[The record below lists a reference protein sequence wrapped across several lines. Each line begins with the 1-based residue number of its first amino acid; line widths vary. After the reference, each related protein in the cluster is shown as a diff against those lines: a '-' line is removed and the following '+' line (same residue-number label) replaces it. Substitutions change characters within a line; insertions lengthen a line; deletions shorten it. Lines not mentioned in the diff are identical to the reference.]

1 MVFRSMALR
10 KRDCISAVVLCVRVQ
25 KIAERIP
32 FCRSLLY
39 VRRGHSKRKA
49 CVARAL
55 VRNKRGRGYLVDPGR
70 SPVGRAVRYL
80 ILAGIVLIMLPIIL
94 LSLYRLPFVH
104 PISTLMVK
112 DLVTFSGYDRRW
124 VPLDQ
129 ISPTL
134 VNSVMMSE
142 DARFCFHNGVDW
154 DALNSVVSDTIDGEQ
169 TRGAST
175 IPMQTAKNLFLWTSR
190 SFIRKGLE
198 VPLAVLTDLIL
209 PKRRLMEIYLNIAE
223 WGPGIYGIEAAAQH
237 HFKVSAAKLQPR
249 QAAYLAVT
257 LPNPIVR
264 NPAKPG
270 RGMQTLARVNE
281 RRARGAGAYVSCV
294 NGP

>member
-1 MVFRSMALR
+1 MRY
-10 KRDCISAVVLCVRVQ
+10 AVLT
-25 KIAERIP
+25 
-32 FCRSLLY
+32 
-39 VRRGHSKRKA
+39 
-49 CVARAL
+49 
-55 VRNKRGRGYLVDPGR
+55 
-70 SPVGRAVRYL
+70 
-80 ILAGIVLIMLPIIL
+80 GIVLIMLPIVL

-104 PISTLMVK
+104 PVSTLMVK

-124 VPLDQ
+124 VPLDE
-129 ISPTL
+129 IAPVL

-142 DARFCFHNGVDW
+142 DARFCFHSGVDW
-154 DALNSVVSDTIDGEQ
+154 EALNSVVSDAIDGEQ

-175 IPMQTAKNLFLWTSR
+175 ITMQTAKNLFLWTSR

-198 VPLAVLTDLIL
+198 VPLAMLTDLIL

-237 HFKVSAAKLQPR
+237 HFKTSAAKLSPR

-270 RGMQTLARVNE
+270 RGMQTLARINE
-281 RRARGAGAYVSCV
+281 RRARAAGAYSACV
-294 NGP
+294 R

>member
-1 MVFRSMALR
+1 M
-10 KRDCISAVVLCVRVQ
+10 
-25 KIAERIP
+25 
-32 FCRSLLY
+32 
-39 VRRGHSKRKA
+39 
-49 CVARAL
+49 
-55 VRNKRGRGYLVDPGR
+55 
-70 SPVGRAVRYL
+70 RYL
-80 ILAGIVLIMLPIIL
+80 ILTGIILVMLPLVL
-94 LSLYRLPFVH
+94 LCLYRLPFVH

-112 DLVTFSGYDRRW
+112 DLVTFSGYDRQW
-124 VPLDQ
+124 VSIDD

-142 DARFCFHNGVDW
+142 DAKFCSHSGVDW

-175 IPMQTAKNLFLWTSR
+175 IPMQTAKNLFLWNSR

-198 VPLAVLTDLIL
+198 VPLAVMTDLIL
-209 PKRRLMEIYLNIAE
+209 PKRRLMEVYLNIAE

-237 HFKVSAAKLQPR
+237 HFKTSAAKLTAR

-257 LPNPIVR
+257 LPNPIMR

-270 RGMQTLARVNE
+270 RGLQMLARVNE
-281 RRARGAGAYVSCV
+281 RRARAAGAYVGCV
-294 NGP
+294 G

>member
-1 MVFRSMALR
+1 MSDR
-10 KRDCISAVVLCVRVQ
+10 K
-25 KIAERIP
+25 
-32 FCRSLLY
+32 
-39 VRRGHSKRKA
+39 SKRKA
-49 CVARAL
+49 FVARVL
-55 VRNKRGRGYLVDPGR
+55 VRNKRGRGFLVDPGR
-70 SPVGRAVRYL
+70 SPLGRAVRYL
-80 ILAGIVLIMLPIIL
+80 ILAGIVLIMVPIL
-94 LSLYRLPFVH
+94 LLTLYRLPFVH
-104 PISTLMVK
+104 PVSTLMVK

-124 VPLDQ
+124 VSLDQ

-134 VNSVMMSE
+134 INSVMMSE

-154 DALNSVVSDTIDGEQ
+154 EALNSVVSDTIDGEQ

-209 PKRRLMEIYLNIAE
+209 PKRRLMEVYLNIAE

-237 HFKVSAAKLQPR
+237 HFKVSASKLQPR

-270 RGMQTLARVNE
+270 RGLQTLARVNE
-281 RRARGAGAYVSCV
+281 RRARGAGAYVGCV
-294 NGP
+294 K

>member
-1 MVFRSMALR
+1 MARL
-10 KRDCISAVVLCVRVQ
+10 
-25 KIAERIP
+25 
-32 FCRSLLY
+32 
-39 VRRGHSKRKA
+39 
-49 CVARAL
+49 L
-55 VRNKRGRGYLVDPGR
+55 VRNKRGRGYLVNPGR

-80 ILAGIVLIMLPIIL
+80 ILAGIILIMLPIIL
-94 LSLYRLPFVH
+94 LSLYRLPFIH

-112 DLVTFSGYDRRW
+112 DIVTFSGYDRRW

-129 ISPTL
+129 ISPSL

-209 PKRRLMEIYLNIAE
+209 PKQRLLEIYLNIAE
-223 WGPGIYGIEAAAQH
+223 WGPGHLWYRGRVAISFQDKRSKAFAA
-237 HFKVSAAKLQPR
+237 S
-249 QAAYLAVT
+249 
-257 LPNPIVR
+257 
-264 NPAKPG
+264 G
-270 RGMQTLARVNE
+270 RLSGGDVA
-281 RRARGAGAYVSCV
+281 
-294 NGP
+294 

>member
-1 MVFRSMALR
+1 MA
-10 KRDCISAVVLCVRVQ
+10 RV
-25 KIAERIP
+25 
-32 FCRSLLY
+32 
-39 VRRGHSKRKA
+39 
-49 CVARAL
+49 L

-70 SPVGRAVRYL
+70 SPLGRVMRYAIL
-80 ILAGIVLIMLPIIL
+80 IGVILVMLPLVL
-94 LSLYRLPFVH
+94 LTLYRLPFVH
-104 PISTLMVK
+104 PVSTLMVK
-112 DLVTFSGYDRRW
+112 DLVTFSGYDRQW
-124 VPLDQ
+124 VSIDD

-142 DARFCFHNGVDW
+142 DAKFCSHSGVDW

-175 IPMQTAKNLFLWTSR
+175 IPMQTAKNLFLWNSR

-198 VPLAVLTDLIL
+198 VPLAVMTDLIL

-237 HFKVSAAKLQPR
+237 HFKTSAAKLSAR

-257 LPNPIVR
+257 LPNPIMR

-270 RGMQTLARVNE
+270 RGLQMLARVNE
-281 RRARGAGAYVSCV
+281 RRARAAGAYVGCV
-294 NGP
+294 G

>member
-1 MVFRSMALR
+1 MA
-10 KRDCISAVVLCVRVQ
+10 RV
-25 KIAERIP
+25 
-32 FCRSLLY
+32 
-39 VRRGHSKRKA
+39 
-49 CVARAL
+49 L
-55 VRNKRGRGYLVDPGR
+55 VRNKRGRGFLVDPGR
-70 SPVGRAVRYL
+70 SPLGRAVRYL
-80 ILAGIVLIMLPIIL
+80 ILAGIVLIMVPIL
-94 LSLYRLPFVH
+94 LLTLYRLPFVH
-104 PISTLMVK
+104 PVSTLMVK

-124 VPLDQ
+124 VSLDQ

-154 DALNSVVSDTIDGEQ
+154 EALNSVVSDTIDGEQ

-209 PKRRLMEIYLNIAE
+209 PKRRLMEVYLNIAE

-281 RRARGAGAYVSCV
+281 RRARGAGAYVGCV
-294 NGP
+294 K

>member
-1 MVFRSMALR
+1 MRYAILIGV
-10 KRDCISAVVLCVRVQ
+10 I
-25 KIAERIP
+25 
-32 FCRSLLY
+32 
-39 VRRGHSKRKA
+39 
-49 CVARAL
+49 L
-55 VRNKRGRGYLVDPGR
+55 V
-70 SPVGRAVRYL
+70 
-80 ILAGIVLIMLPIIL
+80 MLPLVL
-94 LSLYRLPFVH
+94 LTLYRLPFVH
-104 PISTLMVK
+104 PVSTLMVK
-112 DLVTFSGYDRRW
+112 DLVTFSGYDRQW
-124 VPLDQ
+124 VSIDD

-142 DARFCFHNGVDW
+142 DAKFCSHSGVDW

-175 IPMQTAKNLFLWTSR
+175 IPMQTAKNLFLWNSR

-198 VPLAVLTDLIL
+198 VPLAVMTDLIL

-237 HFKVSAAKLQPR
+237 HFKTSAAKLSAR

-257 LPNPIVR
+257 LPNPIMR

-270 RGMQTLARVNE
+270 RGLQMLARVNE
-281 RRARGAGAYVSCV
+281 RRARAAGAYVGCV
-294 NGP
+294 G

>member
-1 MVFRSMALR
+1 MGELGSGAKNIRHESRRVSRKNSIPARFAL
-10 KRDCISAVVLCVRVQ
+10 CPMQGVRWKV
-25 KIAERIP
+25 
-32 FCRSLLY
+32 
-39 VRRGHSKRKA
+39 G
-49 CVARAL
+49 VARVL

-70 SPVGRAVRYL
+70 SPFGRVMRYL
-80 ILAGIVLIMLPIIL
+80 ILTAIALAILPIVLLM
-94 LSLYRLPFVH
+94 LYRLPFVH

-112 DLVTFSGYDRRW
+112 DLATFSGYERQW
-124 VPLDQ
+124 VSLDE
-129 ISPTL
+129 ISPVL

-142 DARFCFHNGVDW
+142 DAKFCSHAGIDW

-175 IPMQTAKNLFLWTSR
+175 IPMQTAKNLFLWNGR

-198 VPLAVLTDLIL
+198 IPLAVMTDLML

-223 WGPGIYGIEAAAQH
+223 WGPGIYGIEAAARH
-237 HFKVSAAKLQPR
+237 HFRTSAARLSSR

-257 LPNPIVR
+257 LPNPKIR

-270 RGMQTLARVNE
+270 RGLQTLARVNE
-281 RRARGAGAYVSCV
+281 RRARGAGAYVGCV
-294 NGP
+294 S

>member
-1 MVFRSMALR
+1 
-10 KRDCISAVVLCVRVQ
+10 
-25 KIAERIP
+25 
-32 FCRSLLY
+32 
-39 VRRGHSKRKA
+39 
-49 CVARAL
+49 VARLL
-55 VRNKRGRGYLVDPGR
+55 VRNKRGRGYLVNPGR

-80 ILAGIVLIMLPIIL
+80 ILAGIILIMLPIIL
-94 LSLYRLPFVH
+94 LSLYRLPFIH

-112 DLVTFSGYDRRW
+112 DIVTFSGYDRRW

-129 ISPTL
+129 ISPSL

-209 PKRRLMEIYLNIAE
+209 PKQRLLEIYLNIAE
-223 WGPGIYGIEAAAQH
+223 WGPGIYGIEAASQY
-237 HFKVSAAKLQPR
+237 HFKTSAAKLSPR

-257 LPNPIVR
+257 LPNPMVR
-264 NPAKPG
+264 NPARPG

-281 RRARGAGAYVSCV
+281 RRARGAGAYVGCV
-294 NGP
+294 N

>member
-1 MVFRSMALR
+1 MATAQTRLHFCSGPCVYGSENRR
-10 KRDCISAVVLCVRVQ
+10 KN
-25 KIAERIP
+25 
-32 FCRSLLY
+32 SLLLLFALCPT
-39 VRRGHSKRKA
+39 GIFKRKI
-49 CVARAL
+49 CVARLL
-55 VRNKRGRGYLVDPGR
+55 VRNKRGRGYLVNPGR

-80 ILAGIVLIMLPIIL
+80 ILLVIVLIMLPIIL
-94 LSLYRLPFVH
+94 LSLYRLPFIH

-129 ISPTL
+129 ISPSL

-209 PKRRLMEIYLNIAE
+209 SKQRLLEIYLNIAE
-223 WGPGIYGIEAAAQH
+223 WGPGIYGIEAASQY
-237 HFKVSAAKLQPR
+237 HFKTSAAKLSPR

-264 NPAKPG
+264 NPARPG

-281 RRARGAGAYVSCV
+281 RRARGAGAYVGCV
-294 NGP
+294 N